1 MNDGPLSFA
10 NPPQLYFQFVQND
23 TALDAGIRLLPI
35 IFLIIFGSI
44 LNGTI
49 LSKYGYFMPWALGGG
64 ILVVIGAA
72 FIYALVQVD
81 TNAAPIYGYS
91 ILLAF
96 GAGLFTQGPISVV
109 QAKFQANRVT
119 DATAFIGFGQIAGIA
134 IMLSVA
140 NAVFLNT
147 AINGIMRLL
156 PDTPVP
162 QVQAAITGVGSELF
176 RNLSDTLRRG
186 VLEVIVDSI
195 NDAYI
200 LIMVAGALTV
210 VLSVFMKR

>member
-1 MNDGPLSFA
+1 MNGSLLSFA
-10 NPPQLYFQFVQND
+10 NAPQLYFQFVQND
-23 TALDAGIRLLPI
+23 TALHAGIRLLPM
-35 IFLIIFGSI
+35 IFLMIFGSI
-44 LNGTI
+44 LNGTM
-49 LSKYGYFMPWALGGG
+49 LSKYGHFMPWAFGGG

-72 FIYALVQVD
+72 LMYALVEVD

-109 QAKFQANRVT
+109 QAKFPANRVADT
-119 DATAFIGFGQIAGIA
+119 TAFVGFGQIAGIA

-140 NAVFLNT
+140 NTVFLNSAT
-147 AINGIMRLL
+147 NGIIRLL

-162 QVQAAITGVGSELF
+162 QVQAAIAGVGSELF

-186 VLEVIVDSI
+186 VLEVIVHSI

-200 LIMVAGALTV
+200 LIMVAGASTV

>member
-1 MNDGPLSFA
+1 M
-10 NPPQLYFQFVQND
+10 
-23 TALDAGIRLLPI
+23 
-35 IFLIIFGSI
+35 
-44 LNGTI
+44 
-49 LSKYGYFMPWALGGG
+49 
-64 ILVVIGAA
+64 VIGAA
-72 FIYALVQVD
+72 FMYALIQIN
-81 TNAAPIYGYS
+81 TNAAPIYGYN

-96 GAGLFTQGPISVV
+96 GAGLFTQRPISVV
-109 QAKFQANRVT
+109 QAKLPANRVA
-119 DATAFIGFGQIAGIA
+119 DATAFIGFGQIVGIA
-134 IMLSVA
+134 IILSVA
-140 NAVFLNT
+140 SAVFLNT
-147 AINGIMRLL
+147 ATNGIMRLLPL